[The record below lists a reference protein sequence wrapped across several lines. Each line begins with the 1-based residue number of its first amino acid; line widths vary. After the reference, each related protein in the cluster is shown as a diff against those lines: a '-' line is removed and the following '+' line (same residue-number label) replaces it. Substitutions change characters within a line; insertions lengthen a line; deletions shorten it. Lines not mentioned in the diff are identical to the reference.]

1 MDEHINNICNNS
13 DWTYDSGTME
23 GFDLFDFPIIKLQMA
38 YSPHKKWI
46 EISMCS
52 QDSHKKLIS
61 THCNSDKEALDIS
74 NTIINKFNGYDLK
87 INDELIS
94 NLEILLR
101 DIKIKEILDTAFDKI
116 NSSTSEELNE
126 IVSIIEHHGKKYIS
140 YLNI

>member
-1 MDEHINNICNNS
+1 
-13 DWTYDSGTME
+13 
-23 GFDLFDFPIIKLQMA
+23 MA

-126 IVSIIEHHGKKYIS
+126 IV
-140 YLNI
+140 

>member
-126 IVSIIEHHGKKYIS
+126 IV
-140 YLNI
+140 